1 MRWSSIAVLSLGLLW
16 VVPGLAQ
23 APESA
28 ALAPVPGTAGQTEEA
43 GNDLADDTAIAESE
57 RETGP
62 RPSYPDDPFY
72 HSEGSWEQDFADQ
85 WALRD
90 LRVYTDVAR
99 SFEHD
104 RGISRQVEELTPS
117 TDQVDQPA
125 LPGPVL
131 VDTPD
136 GPALVLFE
144 PPATE
149 QAAEADT
156 TKTEAPVIVA
166 VIDTGVDYLHADFG
180 ADHLW
185 RNPNEKRDG
194 RDDDGN
200 GFVDDLIG
208 WNFVDDSN
216 NPWDHSGHGTHIIGI
231 ITACTDNGLGISAIN
246 PDAVVMPLKV
256 GNFIGQARSSAVAGA
271 IYYAV
276 DNGARIINLSLGG
289 EVVTQAERLA
299 AQYAADNDVLIV
311 VSAGNKGFKASSFGY
326 PSLPDVLVVGASNL
340 SGERAG
346 FSNFGTEV
354 ELLAPGVDVLSLRAR
369 DTDFI
374 ALSDPLDYPQGAAI
388 VGDDEDY
395 YRASGTSFAAAI
407 VSGVASRLMTLRPE
421 LTTEQ
426 VRRMLV
432 QNAIDVGVPGV
443 DQRSGYGRVDLL
455 RALGAD
461 PDVFIE
467 ARISKVDLQLI
478 DEQVLLTI
486 IGTADADAFASAR
499 TEVIP
504 RSEALPNDGESSQ
517 DSGIGWQLLGSALTE
532 PVSDGRLAEVNLE
545 TLIQM
550 TGGARSW
557 QVRVVVAHTNGEF
570 RESRMA
576 LALPKPPPYGRAPG
590 E

>member
-1 MRWSSIAVLSLGLLW
+1 MRWSSIAVLSLVLLW
-16 VVPGLAQ
+16 AIAGFAQ
-23 APESA
+23 EPESA
-28 ALAPVPGTAGQTEEA
+28 AAATEPGTAGQIEEA
-43 GNDLADDTAIAESE
+43 GFDAADDAANPDSVSETA
-57 RETGP
+57 P
-62 RPSYPDDPFY
+62 RSSYPDDPFY
-72 HSEGSWEQDFADQ
+72 HTKGSWEQDFADQ

-90 LRVYTDVAR
+90 LRVYSDVAR

-104 RGISRQVEELTPS
+104 RYISRQVEEPMPS

-136 GPALVLFE
+136 GPALVFFD

-149 QAAEADT
+149 QAAGADT
-156 TKTEAPVIVA
+156 VKTEAPVIVA

-185 RNPNEKRDG
+185 RNPKEKRDG

-354 ELLAPGVDVLSLRAR
+354 RLLAPGVDVLSLRAR

-374 ALSDPLDYPQGAAI
+374 ALSDPPDYPEGAAI
-388 VGDDEDY
+388 VGDDADY

-432 QNAIDVGVPGV
+432 QNATDVGVPGV
-443 DQRSGYGRVDLL
+443 DQRSGYGRVDLVK
-455 RALGAD
+455 ALGAD

-467 ARISKVDLQLI
+467 AQISKVDLQLI
-478 DEQVLLTI
+478 DEQVLLKI

-504 RSEALPNDGESSQ
+504 RGEAQPDAGESLQ
-517 DSGIGWQLLGSALTE
+517 DSEIGWQLLGSALTE
-532 PVSDGRLAEVNLE
+532 PVTDGQLAEVNLE

-550 TGGARSW
+550 TDGARSW
-557 QVRVVVAHTNGEF
+557 QVRVVVAHANGEF

-576 LALPKPPPYGRAPG
+576 LELPEPPQYGRASS